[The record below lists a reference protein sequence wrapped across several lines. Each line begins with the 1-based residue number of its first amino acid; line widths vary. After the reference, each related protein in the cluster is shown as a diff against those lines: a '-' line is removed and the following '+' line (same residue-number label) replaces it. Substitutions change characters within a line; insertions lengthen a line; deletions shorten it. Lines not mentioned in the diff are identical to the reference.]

1 MFQKLV
7 SHNEDLKKLVEKG
20 YAVGIDSTNHLVIR
34 DIPYLNSKGDL
45 CWGAIVAK
53 LKFVDNHRFL
63 QQDHQIYFTG
73 EVPFGTNCKP
83 VPNLGGGATSIQLSD
98 VYSDVVVT
106 RSFSN
111 KPKVEKKYKDHFHKI
126 ETYVGFISGP
136 AMDKFDV
143 TPFTFNCSDEAQE
156 DPVFKF
162 RDTLTSRADLTD
174 LTGVLKNDIVAV
186 IGLGGTGNYL
196 LDLIVKTPVS
206 EVRGFDHDDYH
217 VHNSFRSP
225 GALKESELGRPKA
238 EVFQERYENFRHRL
252 SIKNC
257 LIEESSLSELK
268 DVTFAFVCVDN
279 GDARSEIFDLL
290 TGLGIPYVD
299 VGLGLKR
306 SENGSLR
313 GMVRSSFFHPEVA
326 QKMRD
331 KKVANES
338 EDPENLYKA
347 NIQIAELNALNAC
360 IAVIAFK
367 QYRGFYDADSNFTNI
382 LFEISALKIVR
393 ESDIDES

>member
-1 MFQKLV
+1 M
-7 SHNEDLKKLVEKG
+7 
-20 YAVGIDSTNHLVIR
+20 
-34 DIPYLNSKGDL
+34 
-45 CWGAIVAK
+45 
-53 LKFVDNHRFL
+53 
-63 QQDHQIYFTG
+63 
-73 EVPFGTNCKP
+73 
-83 VPNLGGGATSIQLSD
+83 
-98 VYSDVVVT
+98 
-106 RSFSN
+106 
-111 KPKVEKKYKDHFHKI
+111 
-126 ETYVGFISGP
+126 
-136 AMDKFDV
+136 
-143 TPFTFNCSDEAQE
+143 
-156 DPVFKF
+156 
-162 RDTLTSRADLTD
+162 
-174 LTGVLKNDIVAV
+174 
-186 IGLGGTGNYL
+186 
-196 LDLIVKTPVS
+196 
-206 EVRGFDHDDYH
+206 
-217 VHNSFRSP
+217 
-225 GALKESELGRPKA
+225 
-238 EVFQERYENFRHRL
+238 
-252 SIKNC
+252 
-257 LIEESSLSELK
+257 
-268 DVTFAFVCVDN
+268 TFAFVCVDN